1 MHCFTLVLDLERRC
15 WLFAE
20 VFFVLVLH
28 MDTVRDWCSKGLAQ
42 LLTFEH
48 ADTHEQ
54 DGHQQLLQVCF
65 RAARRRG
72 ADVI

>member
-1 MHCFTLVLDLERRC
+1 MHHFTLVLDLERRC

-28 MDTVRDWCSKGLAQ
+28 MDTVRGWCSKGLAP
-42 LLTFEH
+42 LLTVEP

-54 DGHQQLLQVCF
+54 DGHQ
-65 RAARRRG
+65 
-72 ADVI
+72 